1 MEPWVYILIANIVAG
16 VHVVLIIY
24 FLGGWLIPFTTLR
37 KRIWSAFIIG
47 SIFAFFHITSICPL
61 TVWEYRLRRLGEG
74 DIENVWMIE
83 RLSVMLGIPLNS
95 SILNVISWVFTFGI
109 TTVVLTILIMIELR
123 RGHIIKTRLKIYE

>member
-24 FLGGWLIPFTTLR
+24 FLGGWLILFTTLR

-123 RGHIIKTRLKIYE
+123 RGHIIKTRL